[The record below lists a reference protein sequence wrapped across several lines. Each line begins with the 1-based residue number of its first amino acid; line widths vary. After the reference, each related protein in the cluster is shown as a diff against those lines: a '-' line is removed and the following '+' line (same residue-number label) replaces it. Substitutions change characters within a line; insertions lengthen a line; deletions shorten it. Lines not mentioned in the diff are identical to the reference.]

1 MSNVLKRLEKIE
13 GSFQTHALV
22 LRLKDG
28 RKKYLPV
35 LAMIDTFLG
44 FSTLVHEGS
53 LSWRDK
59 PIPQE
64 WIESFAASVP
74 EPGEGMLVE
83 SCRELSRRYLN
94 GEDLS
99 V

>member
-1 MSNVLKRLEKIE
+1 MSIERRLAKIE
-13 GSFQTHALV
+13 GSFQSHALV
-22 LRLKDG
+22 LRLEDG

-44 FSTLVHEGS
+44 FSTLMHEGS
-53 LSWRDK
+53 LSWRDR

-74 EPGEGMLVE
+74 EPNEGMLVE
-83 SCRELSRRYLN
+83 SCRVLSRRYLN
-94 GEDLS
+94 GEDLEQ
-99 V
+99 

>member
-13 GSFQTHALV
+13 GSFQSHALV
-22 LRLKDG
+22 LRLPG
-28 RKKYLPV
+28 GQKKYLPV

-44 FSTLVHEGS
+44 FSTLMHEGS

-74 EPGEGMLVE
+74 EPNEGMLVE
-83 SCRELSRRYLN
+83 SCRVLSRRYLN
-94 GEDLS
+94 GEALE
-99 V
+99 

>member
-1 MSNVLKRLEKIE
+1 MSILKRLGRIE
-13 GSFQTHALV
+13 GSFQTRALV
-22 LRLKDG
+22 LRLGDG

-44 FSTLVHEGS
+44 FSTLMHEGS

-64 WIESFAASVP
+64 WIEAFAASVP
-74 EPGEGMLVE
+74 EPNEGMLVE
-83 SCRELSRRYLN
+83 SCRVLSRRYLN
-94 GEDLS
+94 GEDLEQ
-99 V
+99 